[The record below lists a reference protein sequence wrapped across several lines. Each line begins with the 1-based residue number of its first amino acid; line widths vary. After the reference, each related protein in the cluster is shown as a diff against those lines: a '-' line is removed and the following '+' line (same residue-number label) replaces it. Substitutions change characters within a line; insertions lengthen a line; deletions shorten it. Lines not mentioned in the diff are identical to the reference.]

1 MFNGE
6 MVNIARFATFHSEL
20 ENVFQLEDVH
30 GRDADWFLTFKF
42 KDVLV
47 ILFAQLIEVLVK

>member
-6 MVNIARFATFHSEL
+6 MVNVARLATFHSEL
-20 ENVFQLEDVH
+20 ENVFQLKDVH
-30 GRDADWFLTFKF
+30 RRNSDWFLTFKF

-47 ILFAQLIEVLVK
+47 VLFAQLAEVLVE